1 MMDRKNLAILI
12 LSGLIVICIG
22 VTLWALLRGGADAPI
37 SPDYPPQGTERN
49 QQPLEDDSTPLESP
63 EGGGAI
69 NVTFGTEA
77 TAALSAQTVSLYYA
91 NPGVSNQ
98 NVAFLIRIDELV
110 VAKSDLITPGHAVTE
125 LQLEAAACSKLQV
138 GSYAAELVIR
148 AYDPVTGEKAM
159 IDTRGA
165 ITLRVVE

>member
-1 MMDRKNLAILI
+1 MDRKNLAILI
-12 LSGLIVICIG
+12 LSGLIAICIG
-22 VTLWALLRGGADAPI
+22 VTLWALLRGGAGAPI
-37 SPDYPPQGTERN
+37 APDYPPQGTERN
-49 QQPLEDDSTPLESP
+49 QQPLGDDSAPLESP

-69 NVTFGTEA
+69 NVTFGTKA

-98 NVAFLIRIDELV
+98 NVAILIMIDELV

-125 LQLEAAACSKLQV
+125 LRLEAAARSRLQV
-138 GSYAAELVIR
+138 GGYVAELVIR

-165 ITLRVVE
+165 ITLLVVK